1 MSRRP
6 YSALLLTASAIAALC
21 VPSGASA
28 QVRRCTAPD
37 GGTIYTDR
45 ACAAVGATTSAPRRD
60 GIQSQWPRTGCQ
72 RQLGGLIQE
81 LGFAIHQR
89 DTNRLAGLYHWQGL
103 SHNGGYQILDRLDAI
118 AQRPLV
124 NITAQRPAQTVAA
137 QQRSG
142 FSGWVSARDIP
153 TATPQRP
160 PTSLR
165 IDQTGASGGGSVQ
178 TVFALRRHLGC
189 WWVSL

>member
-45 ACAAVGATTSAPRRD
+45 ACTAIGATTSTARRD
-60 GIQSQWPRTGCQ
+60 GSQPQWPRTGCQ

-103 SHNGGYQILDRLDAI
+103 SHSGGYQILDRLDAI

-124 NITAQRPAQTVAA
+124 NITAQRPAQTVVA